1 MQILS
6 IAKIYIKFFLSILN
20 IPWKNDESSFLV
32 DKNINGLIH
41 IGAHWGGESL
51 IYKLY
56 QKEVL
61 WIEAIPKV
69 FKKLKQNL
77 KIYPKQKALII

>member
-41 IGAHWGGESL
+41 IGAHWGG
-51 IYKLY
+51 
-56 QKEVL
+56 
-61 WIEAIPKV
+61 KV
-69 FKKLKQNL
+69 
-77 KIYPKQKALII
+77 